1 MVTTDQ
7 KIIIGSLA
15 LDLKRIAL
23 GLYRNSMYTA
33 STFKQQAINR
43 INELEQH
50 AADAYTQQLVN
61 QTRKSLSVLEKNNAE
76 DLLMYSTLFQNLT
89 QK

>member
-1 MVTTDQ
+1 MTTDQ

-23 GLYRNSMYTA
+23 GLYRDSRYTA
-33 STFKQQAINR
+33 NTFKKQAINR
-43 INELEQH
+43 MDELEQYES
-50 AADAYTQQLVN
+50 DAYTQQLVN
-61 QTRKSLSVLEKNNAE
+61 QTKKSLSILEKNRAE

>member
-1 MVTTDQ
+1 MSTDQ

-23 GLYRNSMYTA
+23 GLYRDSMYTA
-33 STFKQQAINR
+33 STFKMQAINR
-43 INELEQH
+43 MNELEQYES
-50 AADAYTQQLVN
+50 DAYTQQLVD
-61 QTRKSLSVLEKNNAE
+61 QTKKALSILKKNNAE